1 MTAPVSRPVWPVA
14 LAAGVL
20 LGVLLV
26 VVGLVLLGGQDQ
38 PATPAPCGK
47 PYLLTI
53 HEPDH

>member
-38 PATPAPCGK
+38 PATPAPS
-47 PYLLTI
+47 PSSTRLL
-53 HEPDH
+53 EA